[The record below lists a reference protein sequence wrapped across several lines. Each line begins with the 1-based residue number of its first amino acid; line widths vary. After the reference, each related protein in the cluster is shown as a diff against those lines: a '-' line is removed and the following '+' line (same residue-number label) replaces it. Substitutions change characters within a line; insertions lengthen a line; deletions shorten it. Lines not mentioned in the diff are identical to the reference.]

1 MRKGT
6 KKPSNKNKPKTTIGN
21 ASSGKKPRKVK
32 LTLKEKE
39 LPSNGVFEIQN
50 VNYVPP
56 VYNDKSDTYTTQS
69 NSNTTYVSV
78 SGDEHNKTY
87 TTDSSS
93 LYSKLDDPVETE
105 VKRSEMLP
113 EYKEPSHTNL
123 IIMLIGVAA
132 FAALLLLLI

>member
-6 KKPSNKNKPKTTIGN
+6 KKPSNKNKPKITIGN
-21 ASSGKKPRKVK
+21 ASSGKKPRKLK
-32 LTLKEKE
+32 LTVKEKE
-39 LPSNGVFEIQN
+39 LPTNGVYDIQN
-50 VNYVPP
+50 VNYIPP
-56 VYNDKSDTYTTQS
+56 VYSGDTYTTQA
-69 NSNTTYVSV
+69 NYISV
-78 SGDEHNKTY
+78 SADEHNNKTY
-87 TTDSSS
+87 TTDSNS